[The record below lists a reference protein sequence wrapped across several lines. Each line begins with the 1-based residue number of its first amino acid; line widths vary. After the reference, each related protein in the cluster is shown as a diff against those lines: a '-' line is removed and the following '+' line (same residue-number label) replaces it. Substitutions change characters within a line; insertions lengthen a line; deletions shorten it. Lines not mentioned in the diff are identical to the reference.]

1 MTKRMGDH
9 RDDSRADANA
19 SWRKPRTGADRSVAQ
34 PTSEAAPRDPT
45 PRRPGKASVAGAGAE
60 AEAEAETLARGAQRR
75 KARPATQA
83 ERAADHDAVARMV
96 DAEVPRAPPER
107 MLPPAERATEVEDF
121 LRELREE
128 LDSAIRAAGQLWTA
142 LGGLA
147 AAPVRLWHLLCGRR
161 LGA

>member
-1 MTKRMGDH
+1 MTKRIGDH
-9 RDDSRADANA
+9 RDDSRADGNA

-34 PTSEAAPRDPT
+34 PTSEAAPGGPA
-45 PRRPGKASVAGAGAE
+45 PRRSGRASVAGTGGD
-60 AEAEAETLARGAQRR
+60 AETLARGAQRR

-147 AAPVRLWHLLCGRR
+147 AAPVRLWHTLRGRR